1 MEMNYM
7 KIIIASTRKWNKNIL
22 SNIGE
27 NEEII
32 VEYIERK
39 EQLTYDNVKQ
49 YSPKYI
55 FFPHWSHII
64 PQDVYENF
72 TCVVFHMTDLPFGR
86 GGSPLQNL
94 ISRGIYKTKIT
105 ALKCQKEIDSGDVY
119 LKKELS
125 LYGGAEEIYLRAS
138 KVIKI
143 MILEILKKNIVP
155 TKQYGEV
162 VLFKRR
168 NPEDGNMTD
177 LHTLEE
183 CFDYIRMLDA
193 EGYPKAF
200 LNIGSIHLEFERA
213 SLRNGHIKADVKM
226 TIREDKNE

>member
-1 MEMNYM
+1 
-7 KIIIASTRKWNKNIL
+7 
-22 SNIGE
+22 
-27 NEEII
+27 
-32 VEYIERK
+32 
-39 EQLTYDNVKQ
+39 
-49 YSPKYI
+49 
-55 FFPHWSHII
+55 
-64 PQDVYENF
+64 
-72 TCVVFHMTDLPFGR
+72 
-86 GGSPLQNL
+86 
-94 ISRGIYKTKIT
+94 
-105 ALKCQKEIDSGDVY
+105 
-119 LKKELS
+119 
-125 LYGGAEEIYLRAS
+125 
-138 KVIKI
+138 

-155 TKQYGEV
+155 TKQNGEV

-200 LNIGSIHLEFERA
+200 LNIGNIHLEFERA

>member
-105 ALKCQKEIDSGDVY
+105 A
-119 LKKELS
+119 
-125 LYGGAEEIYLRAS
+125 
-138 KVIKI
+138 
-143 MILEILKKNIVP
+143 
-155 TKQYGEV
+155 
-162 VLFKRR
+162 
-168 NPEDGNMTD
+168 
-177 LHTLEE
+177 
-183 CFDYIRMLDA
+183 
-193 EGYPKAF
+193 
-200 LNIGSIHLEFERA
+200 
-213 SLRNGHIKADVKM
+213 
-226 TIREDKNE
+226 

>member
-1 MEMNYM
+1 M
-7 KIIIASTRKWNKNIL
+7 
-22 SNIGE
+22 
-27 NEEII
+27 
-32 VEYIERK
+32 
-39 EQLTYDNVKQ
+39 
-49 YSPKYI
+49 
-55 FFPHWSHII
+55 
-64 PQDVYENF
+64 
-72 TCVVFHMTDLPFGR
+72 
-86 GGSPLQNL
+86 

-138 KVIKI
+138 KVIKV

-155 TKQYGEV
+155 TKQNGEV

-200 LNIGSIHLEFERA
+200 LNIGNIHLEFERA
-213 SLRNGHIKADVKM
+213 SLRNGHIKADVKI